1 MSKKPEMNEED
12 TDLFRKAMRGV
23 KRLSQP
29 VKVTPTLPIP
39 KPRVRAPIDPVEN
52 HSAPLS
58 DYEKQEPVSSEDL
71 IQFNRPG
78 IQDKI
83 LRKLRLGQYNV
94 DAILDLH
101 GMYVDEAKEALY
113 RFLLQCLQKG
123 ITHVLVIHGKGR
135 SNTSKPILKNKLNN
149 WLRQLEYVLAFC
161 SAAAKDG
168 RSGALYVLL
177 KNQKGR

>member
-1 MSKKPEMNEED
+1 MSKKPEISEED
-12 TDLFRKAMRGV
+12 QSLFRQAMRGV

-29 VKVTPTLPIP
+29 TKITPTMEPP
-39 KPRVRAPIDPVEN
+39 KPRVRSKIEQAEMAP
-52 HSAPLS
+52 APLS
-58 DYEKQEPVSSEDL
+58 DYEKQEAVSSEDL
-71 IQFNRPG
+71 IEFNRPG
-78 IQDKI
+78 IQHKI
-83 LRKLRLGQYNV
+83 LRKMRLGQYNV

-101 GMYVDEAKEALY
+101 GMHADEAKESLHH
-113 RFLLQCLQKG
+113 FLLQCLQKG
-123 ITHVLVIHGKGR
+123 VTHVLVIHGKGR
-135 SNTSKPILKNKLNN
+135 GNTSKPILKNKLNN